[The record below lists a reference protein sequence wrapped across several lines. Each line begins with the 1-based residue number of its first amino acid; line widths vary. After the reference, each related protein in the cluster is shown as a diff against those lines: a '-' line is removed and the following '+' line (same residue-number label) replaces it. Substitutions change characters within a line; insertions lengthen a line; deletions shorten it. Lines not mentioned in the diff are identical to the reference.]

1 MKKIL
6 NTQFLI
12 PGSGRVAR
20 ATWQVPPAPVLPAN
34 GKMKIAPSSPTSRRL
49 GLLFAVF
56 CVLVLPHI
64 TAPAQSV
71 DWNTETI
78 HCGNLIYGNNQTSVC
93 FAETFLTDAANAT
106 GLNIHPKFSR
116 IALAKEEV
124 FNTPMCIF
132 TGEGDFVLKE
142 SERANLRRYLENGGF
157 IFSSPG
163 CSNAAWNKAFAREIA
178 LALPGY
184 ELREIPMD
192 HELFSTVH
200 KIPSLT
206 VRGRSV
212 LLQGIIINGRLALV
226 HSPEGLNNAANA
238 KGCCC
243 CGGAEISQAREVNV
257 NAVAYALLH

>member
-1 MKKIL
+1 MKTNLLALATAAIL
-6 NTQFLI
+6 
-12 PGSGRVAR
+12 S
-20 ATWQVPPAPVLPAN
+20 
-34 GKMKIAPSSPTSRRL
+34 
-49 GLLFAVF
+49 
-56 CVLVLPHI
+56 
-64 TAPAQSV
+64 TAPAVTANPTPPV
-71 DWNTETI
+71 DWASETI
-78 HCGNLIYGNNQTSVC
+78 HCGNFIYGNNQTSVC
-93 FAETFLTDAANAT
+93 FAETFLTDAAAAT
-106 GLNIHPKFSR
+106 GLDINPRFAR
-116 IALAKEEV
+116 IPLGSDAIY
-124 FNTPMCIF
+124 NTPMFIF

-163 CSNAAWNKAFAREIA
+163 CSNAAWNNAFAREIA

-184 ELREIPMD
+184 QLREIPMS
-192 HELFSTVH
+192 HEIFSTVH
-200 KIPSLT
+200 NIRELT
-206 VRGRSV
+206 VRGRTV

>member
-6 NTQFLI
+6 TNFPA
-12 PGSGRVAR
+12 PGCGPEAR
-20 ATWQVPPAPVLPAN
+20 ATWQVPPPPVLPAN
-34 GKMKIAPSSPTSRRL
+34 EKPKFVPSLSPHRRRSLLLTVIAALTFLSVPT
-49 GLLFAVF
+49 
-56 CVLVLPHI
+56 
-64 TAPAQSV
+64 PAQSV

-78 HCGNLIYGNNQTSVC
+78 HCGNLIYGDNQTSVC
-93 FAETFLTDAANAT
+93 FADTFLTDAANAT
-106 GLNIHPKFSR
+106 GLNIHPRFSR
-116 IALAKEEV
+116 IALAADEV

-132 TGEGDFVLKE
+132 TGEGDFVLRG

-163 CSNAAWNKAFAREIA
+163 CSNAAWNTAFAREIA

-184 ELREIPMD
+184 ELREIPMT

-200 KIPSLT
+200 RIPSLT
-206 VRGRSV
+206 VRGRTV